1 MRIRSIKPGFFKHEL
16 IADLPPLTRLLF
28 ISLWCMADRRGRL
41 EDRPRRIKVEC
52 LPFDDCDVDAM
63 LWDLQGAGFIE
74 RYEAENIEIIQ
85 ISAFEKHQRIT
96 GKEAMAESEFPE
108 YYQGSNREAPGKQPG
123 SQEGKGLLGKEGKGK
138 DRPIGLVQPTP
149 KFTEDQVQAIYQ
161 AYPKHEAKQ
170 DALKAIRTALAK
182 VAPET
187 LLEAVTAYALA
198 TAQWA
203 ESDREYI
210 PLPASWI
217 RAGRWEDDRKNWIRG
232 FPTHKPPAVP
242 GIAHQPPEWAQSKIA
257 GLKLELP
264 EAERQVRI
272 AKAQPFNYD
281 LEAAERALTKIKAEI
296 LKLGGTV

>member
-1 MRIRSIKPGFFKHEL
+1 
-16 IADLPPLTRLLF
+16 
-28 ISLWCMADRRGRL
+28 MADRRGRL

-63 LWDLQGAGFIE
+63 LWDLQEAGFIE

-108 YYQGSNREAPGKQPG
+108 YYQGSNREAPEKQPG
-123 SQEGKGLLGKEGKGK
+123 SQERKGKERKGK

-182 VAPET
+182 VSPDA
-187 LLEAVTAYALA
+187 LIEAVHAYAA
-198 TAQWA
+198 AVTEWSA
-203 ESDREYI
+203 EDREYI

-217 RAGRWEDDRKNWIRG
+217 RKGKWEDDRKNWIRG
-232 FPTHKPPAVP
+232 SPTNKPPAVS
-242 GIAHQPPEWAQSKIA
+242 GIAAQSKPRKWI
-257 GLKLELP
+257 
-264 EAERQVRI
+264 
-272 AKAQPFNYD
+272 YD
-281 LEAAERALTKIKAEI
+281 RDMESRSAARREI
-296 LKLGGTV
+296 LYERNRFTPATREFGEWNEKLKAHDARTKAMEEIGYAD